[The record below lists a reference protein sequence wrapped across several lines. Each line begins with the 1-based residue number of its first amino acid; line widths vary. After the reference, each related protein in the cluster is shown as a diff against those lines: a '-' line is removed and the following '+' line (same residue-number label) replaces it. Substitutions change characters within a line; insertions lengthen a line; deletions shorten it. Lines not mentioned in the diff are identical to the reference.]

1 MYNSAWSPRLT
12 TWSPI
17 HRKGWFATP
26 MAILRGG
33 FVGASIARP
42 QDSAPSRPHPTAC
55 GVLPT
60 DPVWA
65 RRPKPTRPAETERPP
80 LSFGT
85 PHAEEPQ
92 GSWSPD
98 FSVRVVT
105 QTRGGAGRKQNGL
118 PRQLAGVPA
127 ATQTLQSFYFSCKGP
142 KPAATQG
149 LPRGREWASLR
160 RMVPPR
166 LFLSPPS
173 FLYLYLFWGMK
184 NGVTPRSSSGGS
196 PPTAGAASAQ

>member
-1 MYNSAWSPRLT
+1 MYNRVWSPRLT

-65 RRPKPTRPAETERPP
+65 RRPKPTRPAEAERPP

-105 QTRGGAGRKQNGL
+105 QARGGAGRKQNGL

-127 ATQTLQSFYFSCKGP
+127 GPQALKVSIFLVKGRSP
-142 KPAATQG
+142 QRHRGCCAAESGPPPAGKVA
-149 LPRGREWASLR
+149 
-160 RMVPPR
+160 
-166 LFLSPPS
+166 
-173 FLYLYLFWGMK
+173 
-184 NGVTPRSSSGGS
+184 
-196 PPTAGAASAQ
+196 

>member
-1 MYNSAWSPRLT
+1 MYNPVGSPRLKT
-12 TWSPI
+12 ASPI
-17 HRKGWFATP
+17 NQNKIIPR
-26 MAILRGG
+26 LRL
-33 FVGASIARP
+33 
-42 QDSAPSRPHPTAC
+42 PS
-55 GVLPT
+55 T

-65 RRPKPTRPAETERPP
+65 RRFKPTRPAGAEHPP
-80 LSFGT
+80 LSPSS
-85 PHAEEPQ
+85 PHAAEPL

-105 QTRGGAGRKQNGL
+105 QARGGAGRKQNGL

-149 LPRGREWASLR
+149 LPRGKEWASPR
-160 RMVPPR
+160 RKGTIR

-173 FLYLYLFWGMK
+173 FFFTHEKERRGAGCLTGTISPWGGAPHTCMK
-184 NGVTPRSSSGGS
+184 PDRT
-196 PPTAGAASAQ
+196 